1 MRNTA
6 LLTGKSLRN
15 VLTSTSEN
23 GLIEE
28 NFFIK
33 INVQDVLNAKFAYT
47 EGPRYV

>member
-1 MRNTA
+1 MRKPA

-33 INVQDVLNAKFAYT
+33 LNVQDVLNAKVVYT
-47 EGPRYV
+47 EGSSYV